1 MSSYEFWFSDE
12 EDEIE
17 DLHFEMVRI
26 ERSRLR
32 DLSNPLD
39 MPSNLFLNYFRV
51 SKELF
56 SCLLNIVD
64 GKLGGTKSSSVQPI
78 LKLSAALRFFAEG
91 SYQKGV
97 GNDFFAG
104 MAQPTLSK
112 ALSAVIDVFEAE
124 ICPAA
129 IKFPVSEVE
138 KREIKHSFYEKSGFP
153 SVIGCVDGTHVRIVK
168 PVGDI
173 QHLYYNRKGFHSL
186 NVMLVCDHKQMIRYV
201 DANSPGANHDSF
213 IWNNN
218 PLDFELSQQ
227 YQNGERNTW
236 LLGDAGYPLKPYLI
250 TPFRS
255 SGDARQTKF
264 NEIHSK
270 TRMLIERTIGV
281 MKNVFRCILG
291 ARQLHYKPEKAA
303 KIVNVCCALHNLRK
317 QFNLPDDNFDELI
330 DIHQIEDNAHDDEN
344 DASANEIRQQIMYS
358 IA

>member
-17 DLHFEMVRI
+17 DLHFETVRV
-26 ERSRLR
+26 ERRRLR

-56 SCLLNIVD
+56 RYLLNIVD
-64 GKLGGTKSSSVQPI
+64 GKLGGTKSSSVQPM

-112 ALSAVIDVFEAE
+112 ALSAVIDVFEA
-124 ICPAA
+124 A
-129 IKFPVSEVE
+129 VSEVE
-138 KREIKHSFYEKSGFP
+138 KREIKHSFYEKTGFP
-153 SVIGCVDGTHVRIVK
+153 GVIGCVDGTHVRIVK

-218 PLDFELSQQ
+218 PLDVELSQQ

-236 LLGDAGYPLKPYLI
+236 LLGKL
-250 TPFRS
+250 
-255 SGDARQTKF
+255 
-264 NEIHSK
+264 
-270 TRMLIERTIGV
+270 RTIGV

-330 DIHQIEDNAHDDEN
+330 DIHQIEDNAHNNEN
-344 DASANEIRQQIMYS
+344 DASVNEIRQQIMYP